1 MTFEPIDRSDE
12 YEAAHDRQ
20 DDDDTPSP
28 VARFKRYLAA
38 RKTARPG
45 HRDTDTDETERLKP

>member
-1 MTFEPIDRSDE
+1 MTFEPIGPDE
-12 YEAAHDRQ
+12 YEAAHD
-20 DDDDTPSP
+20 DSAADTPSP

-38 RKTARPG
+38 CKTARLG

>member
-1 MTFEPIDRSDE
+1 MTFEPVDWSDE

-20 DDDDTPSP
+20 D
-28 VARFKRYLAA
+28 ARL
-38 RKTARPG
+38 G

>member
-1 MTFEPIDRSDE
+1 MTQSVDWNDGDE
-12 YEAAHDRQ
+12 
-20 DDDDTPSP
+20 DDGQPAGPSL

-38 RKTARPG
+38 RKAARLG